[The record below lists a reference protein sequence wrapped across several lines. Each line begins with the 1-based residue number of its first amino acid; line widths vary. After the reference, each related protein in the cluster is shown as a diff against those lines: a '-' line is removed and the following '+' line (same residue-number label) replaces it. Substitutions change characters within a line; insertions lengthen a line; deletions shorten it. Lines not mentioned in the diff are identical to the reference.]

1 MGAQSKSNDS
11 QPGDKSLEA
20 LCQAAEASLEAG
32 KFPDSF
38 SLFLQAMDAEPSS
51 ARAWGG
57 IGVGCFRQG
66 LSRAAR
72 IFFEMAVRLDPSDED
87 SILNWAESTGRELT
101 EADVRQFLAGT
112 GVDPSLVE
120 KAIEVRKG

>member
-11 QPGDKSLEA
+11 QAVEQSLDA

-32 KFPDSF
+32 NLPDSF
-38 SLFLQAMDAEPSS
+38 ALFLRAMDAEPSS

-101 EADVRQFLAGT
+101 DLDVRQFLTGA
-112 GVDPSLVE
+112 GVDAALVA
-120 KAIEVRKG
+120 KALEVRKG